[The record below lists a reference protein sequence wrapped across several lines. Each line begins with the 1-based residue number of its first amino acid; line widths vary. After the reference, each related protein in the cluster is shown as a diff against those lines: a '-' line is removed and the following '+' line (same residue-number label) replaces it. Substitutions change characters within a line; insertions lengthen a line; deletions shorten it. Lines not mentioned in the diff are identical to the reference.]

1 MMVMGEGEKN
11 RTVACTKMNTNRWT
25 IWTCML
31 DYLKTIVSVPD
42 PNQPQCGSLPVP
54 RVILEAIRAGA
65 GLGLGPRLPQDLMV
79 LHISLTS

>member
-25 IWTCML
+25 CLL

-42 PNQPQCGSLPVP
+42 PNQPQRGLLPVP
-54 RVILEAIRAGA
+54 HVILEAIRAGA

-79 LHISLTS
+79 LH

>member
-1 MMVMGEGEKN
+1 MEDVMMVMGEGEKN
-11 RTVACTKMNTNRWT
+11 RTVACTKMNTNR
-25 IWTCML
+25 WTCML

-65 GLGLGPRLPQDLMV
+65 GLGLGPRRPDGVALV
-79 LHISLTS
+79 